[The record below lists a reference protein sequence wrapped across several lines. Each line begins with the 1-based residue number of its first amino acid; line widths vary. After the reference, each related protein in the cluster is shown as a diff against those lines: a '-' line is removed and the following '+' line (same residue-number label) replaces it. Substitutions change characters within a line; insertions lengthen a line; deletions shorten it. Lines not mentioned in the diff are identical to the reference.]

1 MTYDAFTPVS
11 GQDHAAPGAASANTA
26 TGGNTWLGASGGFDG
41 TANAGGYGGQHGSGG
56 RSGTP
61 GGGTGAA
68 TRAMPAGTSPAGI
81 LTVAAGAAANQNSG
95 PDSGQNPEQK
105 PEQGGEQATGQELL
119 NRQIEQHMRQ
129 QDAARHEQWQKQVSQ
144 WREEVA
150 QDPQLGGVH
159 MAANVARAQLA
170 LDRFDQGRHIDRL
183 LEESGY
189 GNHPEILRFFNRV
202 ADALMEDSLVRGEPG
217 GGMPPLEERMYA
229 GWSSRK

>member
-1 MTYDAFTPVS
+1 MTYDAFTTAS
-11 GQDHAAPGAASANTA
+11 AQDHAASGAASANSTA
-26 TGGNTWLGASGGFDG
+26 GANTMAGASTWLGASGSSGSMVV
-41 TANAGGYGGQHGSGG
+41 AAG
-56 RSGTP
+56 
-61 GGGTGAA
+61 AM
-68 TRAMPAGTSPAGI
+68 RAGVSPAGI
-81 LTVAAGAAANQNSG
+81 SPGAAGAAANQNSSQNSSLNSG
-95 PDSGQNPEQK
+95 PNSGQNPDQSAEQNGN
-105 PEQGGEQATGQELL
+105 ESAGQELL

-129 QDAARHEQWQKQVSQ
+129 QEAARHEQWQKQVSQ

-170 LDRFDQGRHIDRL
+170 LDRFDQGRHIGKL

-189 GNHPEILRFFNRV
+189 GNHPEVLRFFNRV

>member
-1 MTYDAFTPVS
+1 M
-11 GQDHAAPGAASANTA
+11 
-26 TGGNTWLGASGGFDG
+26 
-41 TANAGGYGGQHGSGG
+41 
-56 RSGTP
+56 P
-61 GGGTGAA
+61 GGGNGAA
-68 TRAMPAGTSPAGI
+68 AGAMPAGASPG
-81 LTVAAGAAANQNSG
+81 AAGNQNPNQNSSTNSG
-95 PDSGQNPEQK
+95 PNSGQNPDHNAGQNST
-105 PEQGGEQATGQELL
+105 QNGNDATGQELL
-119 NRQIEQHMRQ
+119 ARQIEQHMRQ
-129 QDAARHEQWQKQVSQ
+129 HEAARHEQWQKQVSQ

-170 LDRFDQGRHIDRL
+170 LDRFDQGRHIGKL

-189 GNHPEILRFFNRV
+189 GNHPEVLRFFNRV